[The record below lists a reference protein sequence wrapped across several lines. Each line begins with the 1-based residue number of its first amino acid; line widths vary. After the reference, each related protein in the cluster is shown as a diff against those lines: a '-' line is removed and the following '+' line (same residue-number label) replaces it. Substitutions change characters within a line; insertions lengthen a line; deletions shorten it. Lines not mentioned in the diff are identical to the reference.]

1 MKDGECSNLLLLK
14 ILKLNDILELIP
26 VQANFFKTQETLKG
40 ARNNVE
46 NRDKER
52 APKCYFLVMAQT
64 LQQ

>member
-14 ILKLNDILELIP
+14 ILKLNDILVLIP
-26 VQANFFKTQETLKG
+26 VQANSFKTQETLKG

-52 APKCYFLVMAQT
+52 APKRYFLVMART